1 MPNLI
6 FFLFLFQTIYTSAC
20 GSISFK
26 LYVCVCI
33 NKILFKFLLYM
44 WHILKLKQKQKPE
57 KIKLMS
63 FQVCFGSADGLM

>member
-1 MPNLI
+1 MCV
-6 FFLFLFQTIYTSAC
+6 F
-20 GSISFK
+20 
-26 LYVCVCI
+26 VCVCI

>member
-1 MPNLI
+1 M
-6 FFLFLFQTIYTSAC
+6 
-20 GSISFK
+20 
-26 LYVCVCI
+26 CI

-44 WHILKLKQKQKPE
+44 WHIVKLKQKPE